1 MTSVAALL
9 VALLPAL
16 LPLPVAPQVGSKGDG
31 FDYLKQGKPSF
42 ARTAFRN
49 QLKRNPGDLRA
60 QGGLG
65 LAELA
70 LGNDDAA
77 CGALL
82 EAIEKGST
90 DAAVRLG
97 LARAFLRRARSRLAV
112 GRGDEEETRY
122 FLLDAQQQ
130 AERAAALAP
139 TDPQPYVVAAE
150 ALLELA
156 ELDGAKAAIEKA
168 TARGLDVAGQRRLSG
183 QLAYHVA
190 RQQMEAGEAAD
201 YEAAKRA
208 LETLIADDPKSAEL
222 RLRLGDL
229 HHAFEQ
235 WSAALAAWKG
245 AFEIEPFDRP
255 TLDLVLAYLKVPE
268 LAAAARATL
277 ESALAAAEKRVA
289 GNDPRPG
296 YALFCVGQARLFARE
311 WEAAGE
317 LFRKARALDESLVLP
332 CALGLAE
339 AAFRTQKYDEA
350 AREWKAAFAADREGA
365 RALLHHLG
373 THATVAAALQYLAD
387 VEVKRKAAEPAR
399 DLFGIAW
406 LLLPDD
412 PDVCNNYAFLC
423 RETGQHA
430 PSWEAYAHLIE
441 LAPEQPR
448 YLNDAALI
456 LQDYLKKD
464 FALARSL
471 YERAIAAADA
481 LISDPLTPQVARE
494 MAQSAKTDAT
504 NNLARLP
511 RQ

>member
-1 MTSVAALL
+1 MTALAALL
-9 VALLPAL
+9 VAWLAPLLAA
-16 LPLPVAPQVGSKGDG
+16 LPVAQVGSKGDG

-60 QGGLG
+60 QGGIG

-77 CGALL
+77 CTALL
-82 EAIEKGST
+82 VAIEKGAN

-112 GRGDEEETRY
+112 GRGGEEETRY
-122 FLLDAQQQ
+122 FLLDAQNQ

-139 TDPQPYVVAAE
+139 ADPQPWVVAAE

-156 ELDGAKAAIEKA
+156 DVDGARAAIERA
-168 TARGLDVAGQRRLSG
+168 TARGLDAAGQRHLSG
-183 QLAYHVA
+183 QLAYHIA
-190 RQQMEAGEAAD
+190 RQQIESGVVAD
-201 YEAAKRA
+201 YETAKRA
-208 LETLIADDPKSAEL
+208 LETLIATEPKSAEL

-235 WSAALAAWKG
+235 WEAALSAWKS

-277 ESALAAAEKRVA
+277 ETALSAAEKRVT
-289 GNDPRPG
+289 GNDPRPS
-296 YALFCVGQARLFARE
+296 YALFCVGQARLFARD
-311 WEAAGE
+311 WEPAAE
-317 LFRKARALDESLVLP
+317 LFRKARALDDALVLP
-332 CALGLAE
+332 CALGMAE

-350 AREWKAAFAADREGA
+350 AREWTTAFAADREGA

-373 THATVAAALQYLAD
+373 THSTVAAAIQYLAD

-406 LLLPDD
+406 LLMPDD
-412 PDVCNNYAFLC
+412 ADVCNNYAFLC
-423 RETGQHA
+423 RETGQHEQ
-430 PSWEAYAHLIE
+430 SWTAYSHLIE
-441 LAPEQPR
+441 LEPEQPR

-456 LQDYLKKD
+456 LQDYVKKD

-481 LISDPLTPQVARE
+481 LISDPLTPQVTRE
-494 MAQSAKTDAT
+494 MAQSAKTDAS
-504 NNLARLP
+504 NNLARLA